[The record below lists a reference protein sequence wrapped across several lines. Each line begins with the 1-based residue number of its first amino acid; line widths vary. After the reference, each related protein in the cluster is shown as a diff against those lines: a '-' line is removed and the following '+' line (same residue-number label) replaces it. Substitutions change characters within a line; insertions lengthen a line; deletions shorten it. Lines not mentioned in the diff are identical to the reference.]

1 MNDPTLLADQVGSP
15 SRRSCVRRDGKQFAG
30 TDASFF
36 TLSKRKAGGIP
47 PRAIIQAVAV
57 RDADHLGNDPT
68 LLADQVGRLVRADV
82 GHASLQYRL
91 LETTRAYALEKLAES
106 GELETTSPIS

>member
-1 MNDPTLLADQVGSP
+1 M
-15 SRRSCVRRDGKQFAG
+15 
-30 TDASFF
+30 
-36 TLSKRKAGGIP
+36 
-47 PRAIIQAVAV
+47 

-106 GELETTSPIS
+106 GELETTSPRGRRLSAGAKRIRTIGSTCDGHCFETRVISGATFSSEGTLFFNVNK